1 MKPYLLTLSLLLA
14 ALMLIGCASALAET
28 TTYKE
33 LGLAIDFSAIQDK
46 SANCPFLKNWG
57 VGSRDPFLSSM
68 GIYFVLA
75 DGNRSRI
82 WCFCHVDISLDIC
95 LGLYF

>member
-1 MKPYLLTLSLLLA
+1 MKRFLSLLLA

-33 LGLAIDFSAIQDK
+33 LGLALDFSAIQDK
-46 SANCPFLKNWG
+46 SANYPFLKNWG

-68 GIYFVLA
+68 GIYFVNLP
-75 DGNRSRI
+75 RTVI
-82 WCFCHVDISLDIC
+82 ETISEMEEGSEDAEA
-95 LGLYF
+95 YEA